1 MSGLK
6 YWLWLTSR
14 KGMDPVSALTVLD
27 HFITPERAYYVDRE
41 DYEAVPLKPQVRQG
55 LMEKELDCTVRFDVA
70 EVYSDGMHSP
80 ESIRIEYLENAF

>member
-27 HFITPERAYYVDRE
+27 HFITPERAYYADGE
-41 DYEAVPLKPQVRQG
+41 DYDTLPIKPQIRQA
-55 LMEKELDCTVRFDVA
+55 LME
-70 EVYSDGMHSP
+70 
-80 ESIRIEYLENAF
+80 